1 VKEMVGWLVSVYGVD
16 SEDDLESMEE
26 LESKVT
32 SALNGCSRQRLRAMK
47 MTLHKRANV
56 DTRVSYKDLVQ
67 VLQVSYL
74 LTYFDRDYISTSF
87 SQKTA

>member
-1 VKEMVGWLVSVYGVD
+1 VNGWLVSVYGAD

-26 LESKVT
+26 LESKVM

-67 VLQVSYL
+67 VLQVSYVF
-74 LTYFDRDYISTSF
+74 TYLPGERSYQHIS
-87 SQKTA
+87 